1 MRSGWAAPAL
11 IAVLL
16 SSCGK
21 PDAPASPPLY
31 QVEAGRS
38 ARPETIT
45 VLLPG
50 ALTTADIFRP
60 AQDWVTPDHL
70 VVEYRLPG
78 MQGEPV
84 LPPLDLDRSAGWV
97 ADLANRYPDAEIQLI
112 GYSTGAAIA
121 IEAAGRI
128 EHSERVKV
136 AAISSATPFPGAVL
150 AAIRGGLDVAGIA
163 IRIGSLDRQRI
174 WEDYYKTLYLGKGW
188 RRSAAKREQAERLED
203 ILKGRVVAPG
213 GGVGKAQSG
222 SLLFWSPSDAALS
235 SRAEIRFYHGDLD
248 PVFPLPTARR
258 LASRLHST
266 ICILPGQGHLV
277 LQSDP
282 ELMERI
288 ATFLG
293 GNGGNGP
300 CG

>member
-1 MRSGWAAPAL
+1 MRSGWTVPAL
-11 IAVLL
+11 IAAVL

-21 PDAPASPPLY
+21 PPVSASPPLY
-31 QVEAGRS
+31 QVEVGHS
-38 ARPETIT
+38 VRPETIT

-50 ALTTADIFRP
+50 ALTTAEIFRP
-60 AQDWVTPDHL
+60 AQDWAAPNHL

-84 LPPLDLDRSAGWV
+84 SPPLDLDRSAAWV
-97 ADLANRYPDAEIQLI
+97 ADLANRYPEADIRLI
-112 GYSTGAAIA
+112 GYSTGAVIA

-150 AAIRGGLDVAGIA
+150 AAVRGGLEVATIA
-163 IRIGSLDRQRI
+163 VRIDSLDRQRI

-188 RRSAAKREQAERLED
+188 RRSTAKREQAQRLED
-203 ILKGRVVAPG
+203 ILKGRVMAPG

-222 SLLFWSPSDAALS
+222 SLLFWTPSDAALS
-235 SRAEIRFYHGDLD
+235 TRAEIRFYHGELD
-248 PVFPLPTARR
+248 PVFPLPAVQRM
-258 LASRLHST
+258 ASRLHSA
-266 ICILPGQGHLV
+266 ICILPEQGHLV

-282 ELMERI
+282 SLMERI
-288 ATFLG
+288 AKFLG
-293 GNGGNGP
+293 GDGGSGP